1 MDGLNEASRQ
11 MCSFRL
17 LGRISQILLNKA
29 ISINP
34 TYAAAATGTAFT
46 GNRCSPAPLLID
58 VHIRSSS
65 FEKNERLPGF
75 GPSLRLLS
83 LALLLLCRTVLR
95 GQVHLY
101 PSSRIRPRLPSSPMA
116 PKKQSRAKSSADLL
130 PDPDEGDC
138 TDQMWKKIKA
148 VIQKLSENGEYLLPD
163 EDAAGVPGLASLPL
177 GWTGADVP
185 SSETCPGGNQR
196 CSCTRCAKLRLT
208 LNLSSWYHA
217 KASAGSWD
225 ACRPLPRQCRA
236 GRSHPFRAGRPAG
249 QRLLVR

>member
-1 MDGLNEASRQ
+1 MLLSAAWPDFSNPAQQGYFHQPHIRCCCDRHGFHREPMQPSPASHR
-11 MCSFRL
+11 CAYPFIVVRKK
-17 LGRISQILLNKA
+17 R
-29 ISINP
+29 
-34 TYAAAATGTAFT
+34 AAARFRTLSASPVT
-46 GNRCSPAPLLID
+46 CSPSA
-58 VHIRSSS
+58 VSNCASGSS
-65 FEKNERLPGF
+65 
-75 GPSLRLLS
+75 PS
-83 LALLLLCRTVLR
+83 
-95 GQVHLY
+95 Y

-185 SSETCPGGNQR
+185 SSETRPGGNQR

>member
-1 MDGLNEASRQ
+1 MWTASTK
-11 MCSFRL
+11 L
-17 LGRISQILLNKA
+17 LGRCAPFGCLAGFLKSCSTRLFPSTPHTLLLRPARLSPGTDAAQPRFSSMCISVHRRSKNR
-29 ISINP
+29 
-34 TYAAAATGTAFT
+34 AAARFRTLSASPVT
-46 GNRCSPAPLLID
+46 CSPSA
-58 VHIRSSS
+58 VSNCASGSS
-65 FEKNERLPGF
+65 
-75 GPSLRLLS
+75 PS
-83 LALLLLCRTVLR
+83 
-95 GQVHLY
+95 Y

-185 SSETCPGGNQR
+185 SSETRPGGNQR